1 MKKIIF
7 NVYRLNKDKE
17 SAWIQANPDKRYS
30 NKPSEVY
37 DIVQLEGWLLN
48 PNDIEVWGDFP
59 KERAQELYDKG
70 IKFVAHHS
78 LSSYGDGI
86 SKWWTCSEYSTSASM
101 TSRNREKRY
110 MSIFDLGVQLEIHE
124 KELETALAKHQEL
137 VGVINQ

>member
-17 SAWIQANPDKRYS
+17 SAWIQANPDKRYR

-48 PNDIEVWGDFP
+48 PKDIEVWGDFP

-78 LSSYGDGI
+78 LSFYGDGT
-86 SKWWTCSEYSTSASM
+86 SSWWTVSEYSTSA
-101 TSRNREKRY
+101 TAVRKAREKRCQAIY
-110 MSIFDLGVQLEIHE
+110 ELANFLISHDHEIE
-124 KELETALAKHQEL
+124 DGIQKHREL